1 MKIFLA
7 DLTYTQQSIAS
18 DVVPAGIGMIAE
30 YTEKKIPNLE
40 KIKLFKFP
48 EDLSLALKDQKP
60 DIIGFSNYIWNS
72 SLTDVYLKTIKE
84 ICPNTITVAGGPNFP
99 TDLKEQNEYLSKR
112 PWIDFYIVKE
122 GEHAFYSLIN
132 YLIDK
137 KITKIQ
143 EINEKNYSDELSDL
157 PNLVFKKNNIFVSS
171 KRIERIMD
179 LSEIPSPYLSG
190 RLDEFLDGKLLP
202 ITQTNRGCPFTCT
215 FCTEGQSYWTKVRRK
230 PRDIVEGEVKYISN
244 KMNSLPVTKK
254 RTDLL
259 IADSNFGMFEED
271 LDTCRVI
278 ADEQKKNNYPKYI
291 NVATG
296 KNKKERVLE
305 AAKIVNGAMKLAG
318 SVQSLDPEVQENIKR
333 KNISSDQVV
342 DMALKSSEI
351 GANTYSEV
359 ILGLP
364 GDTKE
369 KHFQTLKTLVESDF
383 TTLSMYQLMILP
395 GTELGSQE
403 TKNKYK
409 MDTRFRVVPRCY
421 GTYNILDKDMSVS
434 EIEEI
439 CVSTN
444 TLSFNDYLECRKM
457 NLIINIFYNDGIFDG
472 IIKLLRTYN
481 ISIWSW
487 LEQIYE
493 NSKKEEFSDFENLL
507 NDFLAESENELW
519 KSLAD
524 LELFCTDPK
533 NIKKFI
539 EGKLGSNL
547 IFKYK
552 SRSLTTDLKNAADI
566 AKKSTLHILKTKKIP
581 EKDIN
586 IFIDDLIKYK
596 LCEVEN
602 LFDIE
607 NNKTENF
614 YYDISLFLSSSSTS
628 KKFKTIK
635 DFKFIKMNE
644 ITFSLSEEQQNQL
657 QSYNE
662 LFGSNIEGISRTLS
676 RVYVKK
682 LFRIPVTLGDDLKL
696 MGDFQENNS
705 RRWGGGLES
714 I

>member
-1 MKIFLA
+1 
-7 DLTYTQQSIAS
+7 
-18 DVVPAGIGMIAE
+18 
-30 YTEKKIPNLE
+30 
-40 KIKLFKFP
+40 
-48 EDLSLALKDQKP
+48 
-60 DIIGFSNYIWNS
+60 
-72 SLTDVYLKTIKE
+72 
-84 ICPNTITVAGGPNFP
+84 
-99 TDLKEQNEYLSKR
+99 
-112 PWIDFYIVKE
+112 
-122 GEHAFYSLIN
+122 
-132 YLIDK
+132 
-137 KITKIQ
+137 
-143 EINEKNYSDELSDL
+143 
-157 PNLVFKKNNIFVSS
+157 
-171 KRIERIMD
+171 MD

-244 KMNSLPVTKK
+244 KMNSLAPTKK

-278 ADEQKKNNYPKYI
+278 ADEQKKNDYPKYI

-364 GDTKE
+364 GDSKE

-444 TLSFNDYLECRKM
+444 TLSFKDYLECRKM

-481 ISIWSW
+481 VSIWSW

-493 NSKKEEFSDFENLL
+493 NSKKEEFSEFENLL
-507 NDFLAESENELW
+507 NDFLSESENELW
-519 KSLAD
+519 KSLDD

-552 SRSLTTDLKNAADI
+552 SRSLTTDLKNAAEI
-566 AKKSTLHILKTKKIP
+566 AKKSTLHILKTKQIP

-607 NNKTENF
+607 NYKTESF
-614 YYDISLFLSSSSTS
+614 YYDINLFLSSSSTS

-644 ITFSLSEEQQNQL
+644 ITFSLSEEQRNQL

-662 LFGSNIEGISRTLS
+662 LFGNNIEGISRTLS

-682 LFRIPVTLGDDLKL
+682 LFRLPVTQGDDLKL

>member
-1 MKIFLA
+1 MEISLA

-30 YTEKKIPNLE
+30 YVEKKIPNIQN
-40 KIKLFKFP
+40 IKLYKFP
-48 EDLSLALKDQKP
+48 EELSEQLKINKP
-60 DIIGFSNYIWNS
+60 NLIGFSNYIWNS
-72 SLTDVYLKTIKE
+72 SLTDAYLKRIKE
-84 ICPNTITVAGGPNFP
+84 VFPDVITVVGGPNFP
-99 TDLKEQNEYLSKR
+99 TNELEQKKYLSIR

-122 GEHAFYSLIN
+122 GEHAFYSLIDYFIQN
-132 YLIDK
+132 
-137 KITKIQ
+137 KIND
-143 EINEKNYSDELSDL
+143 INEIKTNQYENELSNL
-157 PNLVFKKNNIFVSS
+157 PNLVFLKNNLFVSS
-171 KRIERIMD
+171 KKIERIMD

-215 FCTEGQSYWTKVRRK
+215 FCTEGQGYWTKVRRK
-230 PRDIVEGEVKYISN
+230 PRDIVEGEVKYISS
-244 KMNSLPVTKK
+244 KMNALSDTKK

-271 LDTCRVI
+271 LDTCKVI
-278 ADEQKKNNYPKYI
+278 AEEQAKNGYPKYI

-333 KNISSDQVV
+333 KNISSDQIV

-364 GDTKE
+364 GDTLD
-369 KHFQTLKTLVESDF
+369 KHFATLKTLVESDF
-383 TTLSMYQLMILP
+383 TTISMYQLMILP
-395 GTELGSQE
+395 GTELGSQV
-403 TKNKYK
+403 TKDKYK

-421 GTYNILDKDMSVS
+421 GTYDILDKKISVS

-472 IIKLLRTYN
+472 IIKLLRTYD
-481 ISIWSW
+481 ISIWEW
-487 LEQIYE
+487 LESIYK
-493 NSKKEEFSDFENLL
+493 NSKKKEFSQFENLL
-507 NDFLAESENELW
+507 NDFLDESEKELW
-519 KSLAD
+519 KSYDD
-524 LELFCTDPK
+524 LRNFCEEEN

-552 SRSLTTDLKNAADI
+552 SRSLTENLINSAEI
-566 AKKSTLHILKTKKIP
+566 AKKSTIEIIRKKNLKEENLTA
-581 EKDIN
+581 
-586 IFIDDLIKYK
+586 FIDDLIKYK

-602 LFDIE
+602 LFNIE
-607 NNKTENF
+607 NIKEKSFN
-614 YYDISLFLSSSSTS
+614 YDI
-628 KKFKTIK
+628 KKFLNLTIK
-635 DFKFIKMNE
+635 DLKIQNLESLLFKQLKK
-644 ITFSLSEEQQNQL
+644 ITFTLSEDQENQL
-657 QSYNE
+657 KSYNE
-662 LFGSNIEGISRTLS
+662 LFGSSIEGISRTLS

-682 LFRIPVTLGDDLKL
+682 LFRKPIIPDHKSELLSE
-696 MGDFQENNS
+696 FQDNNS

>member
-1 MKIFLA
+1 MEISLA

-30 YTEKKIPNLE
+30 YVEKKIPNIQN
-40 KIKLFKFP
+40 IKLYKFP
-48 EDLSLALKDQKP
+48 EELSEQLKINKP
-60 DIIGFSNYIWNS
+60 NLIGFSNYIWNS
-72 SLTDVYLKTIKE
+72 SLTDAYLKRIKE
-84 ICPNTITVAGGPNFP
+84 VFPDVITVVGGPNFP
-99 TDLKEQNEYLSKR
+99 TNELEQKKYLSIR

-122 GEHAFYSLIN
+122 GEHAFYSLIDYFIQN
-132 YLIDK
+132 
-137 KITKIQ
+137 KIND
-143 EINEKNYSDELSDL
+143 INEIKTNQYENELSNL
-157 PNLVFKKNNIFVSS
+157 PNLVFLKNNLFVSS
-171 KRIERIMD
+171 KKIERIMD

-215 FCTEGQSYWTKVRRK
+215 FCTEGQGYWTKVRRK
-230 PRDIVEGEVKYISN
+230 PRDIVEGEVKYISS
-244 KMNSLPVTKK
+244 KMNALSDTKK

-271 LDTCRVI
+271 LDTCKVI
-278 ADEQKKNNYPKYI
+278 AEEQAKNGYPKYI

-333 KNISSDQVV
+333 KNISSDQIV

-364 GDTKE
+364 GDTLD
-369 KHFQTLKTLVESDF
+369 KHFATLKTLVESDF
-383 TTLSMYQLMILP
+383 TTISMYQLMILP
-395 GTELGSQE
+395 GTELGSQV
-403 TKNKYK
+403 TKDKYK

-421 GTYNILDKDMSVS
+421 GTYDILDKKISVS

-472 IIKLLRTYN
+472 IIKLLRTYD
-481 ISIWSW
+481 ISILEW
-487 LEQIYE
+487 LESIYK
-493 NSKKEEFSDFENLL
+493 NSKKKEFSQFENLL
-507 NDFLAESENELW
+507 NDFLDESEKELW
-519 KSLAD
+519 KSYDD
-524 LELFCTDPK
+524 LRNFCEEEN

-552 SRSLTTDLKNAADI
+552 SRSLTENLINSAEI
-566 AKKSTLHILKTKKIP
+566 AKKSTIEIIRKKNLKEENLTA
-581 EKDIN
+581 
-586 IFIDDLIKYK
+586 FIDDLIKYK

-602 LFDIE
+602 LFNIE
-607 NNKTENF
+607 NIKEKSFN
-614 YYDISLFLSSSSTS
+614 YDI
-628 KKFKTIK
+628 KKFLNLTIK
-635 DFKFIKMNE
+635 DLKIQNLESLLFKQLKK
-644 ITFSLSEEQQNQL
+644 ITFTLSEDQENQL
-657 QSYNE
+657 KSYNE
-662 LFGSNIEGISRTLS
+662 LFGSSIEGISRTLS

-682 LFRIPVTLGDDLKL
+682 LFRKPIIPDHKSELLSE
-696 MGDFQENNS
+696 FQDNNS